1 MDVRDQ
7 PTEASTNYQ
16 HVAGILRDEILA
28 GVYDGLKPFPS
39 LTQIEQRFGISRPSA
54 VRCVAKLKEEGLVK
68 ALKGAGTFVSKQN
81 RKIGLAVPGS
91 ADSEFFVAIMEGL
104 VANCGRY
111 DMELVVGD
119 TFPKH
124 RRRRAQ
130 LAVQLAQ
137 YFVNRRVAGVIMQP
151 VGFYSD
157 AKRANKIIADT
168 FEKAGIPL
176 VLIDYDIVPPPA
188 RSGHDLVSINNY
200 DAGRRIA
207 EHLVS
212 SGARRIA
219 CMRRKLSA
227 ESVWTRFAGVEAF
240 VRRDGRAEFGVI
252 EGEPDDAIAVEAG
265 LQSLRPDAIV
275 CSNDQ
280 AAATLAATL
289 SKLGVSIPRDVML
302 AGFDDVRVA
311 QTMTPKLTTIHQP
324 CADLAAVAFRTL
336 LERIAKPQ
344 LAAREIMLHA
354 PLVVRESTS
363 PSRDFRGSTPQ
374 VPKC

>member
-1 MDVRDQ
+1 MDVSGQ
-7 PTEASTNYQ
+7 PTEASFNYQ
-16 HVAGILRDEILA
+16 QVAGTLRDEILE

-39 LTQIEQRFGISRPSA
+39 LTQIMRRFGISRPSA

-68 ALKGAGTFVSKQN
+68 PVKGAGTFVSKQN

-91 ADSEFFVAIMEGL
+91 ADSEFFIAIMNGL
-104 VANCGRY
+104 VANCDRY

-119 TFPKH
+119 PFPKH
-124 RRRRAQ
+124 RQHRAQ
-130 LAVQLAQ
+130 LAVQLAK
-137 YFVNRRVAGVIMQP
+137 YFVNRKVAGVIMQP
-151 VGFYSD
+151 VGFYADS
-157 AKRANKIIADT
+157 KRVNKIIADT
-168 FEKAGIPL
+168 LEKAGIPL
-176 VLIDYDIVPPPA
+176 VLIDYDIVPPPV
-188 RSGHDLVSINNY
+188 RSGHDLVSINNF
-200 DAGRRIA
+200 DAGRRVA

-219 CMRRKLSA
+219 CLRRKLSA

-240 VRRDGRAEFGVI
+240 VRRDGRAEFGTI
-252 EGEPDDAIAVEAG
+252 EGEPDDVGVVEAG
-265 LQSLRPDAIV
+265 LARLRPDAIV

-280 AAATLAATL
+280 AAATLAVTL
-289 SKLGVSIPRDVML
+289 AKLGVSIPRDVML

-324 CADLAAVAFRTL
+324 CPDLASIAFRTL

-344 LAAREIMLHA
+344 LAAREIMLDA

-363 PSRDFRGSTPQ
+363 ATDF
-374 VPKC
+374 